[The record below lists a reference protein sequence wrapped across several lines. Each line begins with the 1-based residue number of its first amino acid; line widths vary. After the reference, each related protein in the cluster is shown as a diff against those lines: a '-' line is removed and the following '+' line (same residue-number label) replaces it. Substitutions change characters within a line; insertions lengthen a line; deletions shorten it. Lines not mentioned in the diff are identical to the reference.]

1 MSTPIDILENV
12 KNKLETEISE
22 IKAIQISN
30 GVTNEQL
37 AQEMLRYSP
46 LVLLIWTHE
55 DPIDNIRI
63 ILEGNFEVQVYVHEC
78 RHYTTNLCKCYEI
91 HDKIK
96 NILDG
101 YSTGLSD
108 VGEITYSSSDINTPL
123 VIEGASVALK
133 FKVKRK
139 I

>member
-1 MSTPIDILENV
+1 
-12 KNKLETEISE
+12 
-22 IKAIQISN
+22 
-30 GVTNEQL
+30 
-37 AQEMLRYSP
+37 P

-123 VIEGASVALK
+123 MIEGASVALK